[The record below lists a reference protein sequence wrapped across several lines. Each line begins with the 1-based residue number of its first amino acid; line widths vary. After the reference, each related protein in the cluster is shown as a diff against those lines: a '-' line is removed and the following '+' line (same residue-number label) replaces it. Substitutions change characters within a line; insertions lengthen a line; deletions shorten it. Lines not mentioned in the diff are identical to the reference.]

1 MTRVFITGLG
11 AITPIGNDVEQYWQN
26 LVAGHSGAGRLTK
39 FDPGDMPYNI
49 ACEVKG
55 FEPTRYMEPTLAA
68 TLPTAEQYALAA
80 ARQALAAADFTID
93 AQNCERVGI
102 MMATGAAGAAV
113 AEEKAFQV
121 IRDGWQVAGP
131 HDLPNMLPG
140 TVSSAVAV
148 ATGARGPVMTH
159 ALACASSL
167 YSIVESYHFLQR
179 GEADAIVAG
188 GVEAALTLI
197 SIAAFGRMGAMAAR
211 TEDPPRACRPFS
223 VDRDGLIFG
232 EGAAALVL
240 ETEEHARAR
249 GARLLAEVLGG
260 KLTCDAFHITAPDP
274 EGRGATRALRGAL
287 EAARLQPEA
296 VDVVY
301 AHGTG
306 TPLNDSTEALA
317 LRAAFGD
324 AAARLKVTGIKS
336 LIGHGFGAA
345 GGQAAVAAVRTLRE
359 GQVPPTI
366 NYTPDP
372 AINIDIVGNIAQKV
386 DAHNVIVNAFGF
398 GGHNV
403 VLVLGRAP
411 H

>member
-1 MTRVFITGLG
+1 MTRIFITGLG
-11 AITPIGNDVEQYWQN
+11 AVTPIGNEVEQYWQN
-26 LVAGHSGAGRLTK
+26 LVAGCSGAGRLTK

-55 FEPTRYMEPTLAA
+55 FEPTRYMDPALAA
-68 TLPTAEQYALAA
+68 ALPIAEQYALAA
-80 ARQALAAADFTID
+80 ARQALADADLAID
-93 AQNCERVGI
+93 AQNCERVGVMI
-102 MMATGAAGAAV
+102 ATGAAGAAV
-113 AEEKAFQV
+113 VEEKAFQV
-121 IRDGWQVAGP
+121 LREGWQVGGP
-131 HDLPNMLPG
+131 DDLLNMLPG
-140 TVSSAVAV
+140 TVSAAVAL

-167 YSIVESYHFLQR
+167 YSILEGYHFLQR
-179 GEADAIVAG
+179 GEADAIIAG

-249 GARLLAEVLGG
+249 GATPLAEVLGG
-260 KLTCDAFHITAPDP
+260 KLTGDAFHVTAPDP
-274 EGRGATRALRGAL
+274 EGRGAARALGGAL
-287 EAARLQPEA
+287 ATARLEPED

-306 TPLNDSTEALA
+306 TPLNDSTEAQA
-317 LRAAFGD
+317 LRAAFG
-324 AAARLKVTGIKS
+324 AAAGRLKVTSIKS

-345 GGQAAVAAVRTLRE
+345 GGQAAVAAVRTLQE
-359 GQVPPTI
+359 GWVPPTI

-372 AINIDIVGNIAQKV
+372 AIDIDVVGNFAQKV
-386 DAHNVIVNAFGF
+386 DTRNVVVNAFGF

-403 VLVLGRAP
+403 VLVLGQAP
-411 H
+411 R

>member
-11 AITPIGNDVEQYWQN
+11 AITPIGNDVEEYWRN
-26 LVAGHSGAGRLTK
+26 LLAGCSGAGRLTK

-55 FEPTRYMEPTLAA
+55 FEPTRYMEPALAA
-68 TLPTAEQYALAA
+68 SLPIAEQYALAA
-80 ARQALAAADFTID
+80 ARQALADADLTID
-93 AQNCERVGI
+93 AQNCERVGV

-113 AEEKAFQV
+113 MEERVFQV
-121 IRDGWQVAGP
+121 LRDGWQVVTPG
-131 HDLPNMLPG
+131 DLTNMLPG
-140 TVSSAVAV
+140 SVSTDVSL

-167 YSIVESYHFLQR
+167 YSIVEGYHFLQR
-179 GEADAIVAG
+179 GEADVIIAG

-240 ETEEHARAR
+240 ETEAHARAR
-249 GARLLAEVLGG
+249 GAALLAEVLGG
-260 KLTCDAFHITAPDP
+260 KLTGDAFHVTAPDP
-274 EGRGATRALRGAL
+274 EGRGAARALCGAL
-287 EAARLQPEA
+287 AAARLEPDD

-317 LRAAFGD
+317 LRKAFGD
-324 AAARLKVTGIKS
+324 AASRLKVTSIKS

-345 GGQAAVAAVRTLRE
+345 GGQAAVAAVRTLQD
-359 GQVPPTI
+359 GWVPPTI

-372 AINIDIVGNIAQKV
+372 AIDVDIVGNFAQKV
-386 DAHNVIVNAFGF
+386 DARNVIVNAFGF

-411 H
+411 R